1 MEDDEDDLY
10 GTSTTNGQA
19 AYDGAASQQAYANQG
34 EGEEGEA
41 MEDDEDSDDS
51 VG

>member
-10 GTSTTNGQA
+10 GGSVTTNGHNEA
-19 AYDGAASQQAYANQG
+19 ANQQTYANQP

-41 MEDDEDSDDS
+41 MEDDEESDDS